1 MSAAPAPTLSP
12 ELKQVLR
19 RLKLGKMLDTLPE
32 RLTLAKQHKFG
43 HAAFLELV
51 LADEVDRRDRT
62 GAAHRA
68 RSAGLDPTMTLE
80 SWQDHDHITYD
91 HDMLAELASLRFVT
105 DHQCAF
111 ILGPVGVGKTH
122 LAHALGHIACRRR
135 IRTHAERA
143 DRLFKRLKA
152 ARLDN
157 SHEHELRR
165 LIATDLLIIDDF
177 ALHTLDALATGDF
190 YEIAVERHHTGATV
204 LTSNRE
210 PIEWLAQLTDPLL
223 AQSAIDRLQSSAY
236 ELVIEGESYRRRQKP
251 TLTDPATRKE
261 H

>member
-1 MSAAPAPTLSP
+1 MTATSAPTITP

-32 RLTLAKQHKFG
+32 RLVLAKQNKLAHV
-43 HAAFLELV
+43 AFLELV
-51 LADEVDRRDRT
+51 LADEIDRRDRT
-62 GAAHRA
+62 GATHRA
-68 RSAGLDPTMTLE
+68 RTAGLDPTMTLE
-80 SWQDHDHITYD
+80 SWEDHDAITYD
-91 HDMLAELASLRFVT
+91 HDMLAELATLRFVE
-105 DHQCAF
+105 DRQCAF

-157 SHEHELRR
+157 SHEHELRK
-165 LIATDLLIIDDF
+165 LIAVDLLIIDDF
-177 ALHTLDALATGDF
+177 ALHNLDATATGDF
-190 YEIAVERHHTGATV
+190 YEIAVERHLSGATV

-210 PIEWLAQLTDPLL
+210 PIEWLGQLADPLL
-223 AQSAIDRLQSSAY
+223 AQSALDRLQSSAY
-236 ELVIEGESYRRRQKP
+236 ELVVEGESYRRRQKP
-251 TLTDPATRKE
+251 TITKTRRAR
-261 H
+261 

>member
-1 MSAAPAPTLSP
+1 MSAAPAPAITP
-12 ELKQVLR
+12 ELRQVLR
-19 RLKLGKMLDTLPE
+19 RLKLGQMLDTLPE
-32 RLTLAKQHKFG
+32 RLVLAKQSKLG

-62 GAAHRA
+62 GTARRA
-68 RSAGLDPTMTLE
+68 RTAGLDRTMTLDA
-80 SWQDHDHITYD
+80 WDDHDAITYD
-91 HDMLAELASLRFVT
+91 HDVLAELATLRFV
-105 DHQCAF
+105 DANHNAL

-135 IRTHAERA
+135 LRVHAERA

-157 SHEHELRR
+157 SHPTEIRR
-165 LIATDLLIIDDF
+165 LIATDLLVIDDF
-177 ALHTLDALATGDF
+177 ALHALDATATGDF
-190 YEIAVERHHTGATV
+190 YEIVVERHLSGSTL

-210 PIEWLAQLTDPLL
+210 PIEWLGQLADPLL
-223 AQSAIDRLQSSAY
+223 AQSALDRLQSSAY

-251 TLTDPATRKE
+251 TITTRK
-261 H
+261 HP